1 MKKLLLLLLLVSF
14 HLNIIAQ
21 NDIQFSNYMFS
32 EITYNPAQAGNS
44 QTIDATIIAR
54 QQWIGFGQSPQTQL
68 LSVGG
73 YFEKI
78 SGGVG
83 LSFVND
89 KLGYEK
95 SQNIKLMYAYQL
107 SMGNIGRLSFGLGFG
122 LINRAL
128 EGAELV
134 YDDMTDQSGI
144 YTNKNKMKP
153 DFDFGIAFNSEKY
166 TIGLSTTHLEQSLK
180 NSSVLKA
187 PRHYYFIAK
196 YKYAATN
203 KINIIPSLK
212 IKSSQ
217 FITQFDISALMY
229 YGGKF
234 WAGAS
239 YRYKESI
246 VGLIG
251 VDITQ
256 NIRIGYS
263 YDYNSGA
270 IKSYSSGSHEILLL
284 GSFNLQKS
292 SIPSKSPRF
301 FN

>member
-1 MKKLLLLLLLVSF
+1 
-14 HLNIIAQ
+14 
-21 NDIQFSNYMFS
+21 
-32 EITYNPAQAGNS
+32 
-44 QTIDATIIAR
+44 
-54 QQWIGFGQSPQTQL
+54 
-68 LSVGG
+68 
-73 YFEKI
+73 
-78 SGGVG
+78 
-83 LSFVND
+83 
-89 KLGYEK
+89 
-95 SQNIKLMYAYQL
+95 
-107 SMGNIGRLSFGLGFG
+107 
-122 LINRAL
+122 
-128 EGAELV
+128 
-134 YDDMTDQSGI
+134 
-144 YTNKNKMKP
+144 
-153 DFDFGIAFNSEKY
+153 
-166 TIGLSTTHLEQSLK
+166 
-180 NSSVLKA
+180 
-187 PRHYYFIAK
+187 
-196 YKYAATN
+196 
-203 KINIIPSLK
+203 
-212 IKSSQ
+212 
-217 FITQFDISALMY
+217 MY